1 MEKGPKIS
9 PEELKKKSEEAQK
22 KLQEDLDESVSLSE
36 EEIEKRIFSI
46 EGVEKGKDWEKMK
59 EHLKEKRGE

>member
-1 MEKGPKIS
+1 MEKEPKIS
-9 PEELKKKSEEAQK
+9 PEELKKKGEEARK
-22 KLQEDLDESVSLSE
+22 KLQEDLDEAVSLSE

-59 EHLKEKRGE
+59 EHLRKKRGE